1 MSQSAPLVVR
11 AHAKINVDLK
21 ILGLR
26 PDGYHEV
33 RTVLQSL
40 ALHDTLTFAAA
51 PGPFAIACDQ
61 PGVPTDARNLV
72 WRAAQLLWS
81 LTVGD
86 GAPLEGVQVTLDKR
100 VPAEA
105 GLGGGSSDAAA
116 TLLALS
122 RIWGLSL
129 DLASLARLGARLGA
143 DVPFFLGGGTA
154 LGSGKGD
161 EVSPLVE
168 PPPTPVVVVKPPFGV
183 PTPDAYAW
191 FDQDRPVRAGRPAPR
206 TLPGWPA
213 WAHDLRNDLERPVAS
228 RFPQIRRVVRELTAL
243 GAVYAAMTGSGS
255 AVFGLFSDQAVAAAA
270 QATLAGRGETAV
282 LTATLPAAVVARE
295 RQRVLAGG

>member
-1 MSQSAPLVVR
+1 MSQSALLVVR
-11 AHAKINVDLK
+11 AYAKINLDLK
-21 ILGLR
+21 VLGLR
-26 PDGYHEV
+26 PDGYHDV

-40 ALHDTLTFAAA
+40 DLHDTLSFAAA
-51 PGPFAIACDQ
+51 PGPFAIACNQ

-81 LTVGD
+81 LTAGH

-100 VPAEA
+100 VPAAA
-105 GLGGGSSDAAA
+105 GMGGGSSDAAA
-116 TLLALS
+116 ALLALS
-122 RIWGLSL
+122 HIWGLSL

-168 PPPTPVVVVKPPFGV
+168 PPPTPVVVVKPPFGI
-183 PTPDAYAW
+183 PTPNAYAW
-191 FDQDRPVRAGRPAPR
+191 FDQDGPVRARRPAPR

-213 WAHDLRNDLERPVAS
+213 WAHDLRNDLETPVAR
-228 RFPQIRRVVRELTAL
+228 RFPQIRRIVRELTAL
-243 GAVYAAMTGSGS
+243 GAIHSAMTGSGS
-255 AVFGLFSDQAVAAAA
+255 AVFGLFGDQALAAAA
-270 QATLAGRGETAV
+270 QAALAGRGEVAV
-282 LTATLPAAVVARE
+282 LTATLPGAIVAGE